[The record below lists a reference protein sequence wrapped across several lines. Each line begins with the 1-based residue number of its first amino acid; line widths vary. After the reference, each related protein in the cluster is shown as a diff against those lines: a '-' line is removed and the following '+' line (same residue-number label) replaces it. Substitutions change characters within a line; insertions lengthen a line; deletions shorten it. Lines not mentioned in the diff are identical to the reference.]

1 MQYRK
6 LIENGEDLSVLGYGC
21 MRLPTKNGRIDEAK
35 AEKQMLY
42 AYEEGVNYYDT
53 AYPYHGGKSEVML
66 GKFIKK
72 NNLRDKI
79 YIADK
84 LPAFLVNK
92 KEQITKYFDTQLERL
107 ETDYIDYYL
116 MHMLDSMNSWNKL
129 KDLGILEFIK
139 EKKANGQIKHIGFSF
154 HGRPEEFIKILEDYD
169 WEFCQIQYNYLDE
182 YNQAGLA
189 GLQRSNELG
198 IGVVVMEPLRGG
210 NLAAKAPEKVQAK
223 FNSYKE
229 KRSPAFWA
237 LRWLWNQEGIGV
249 VLSGMNVDE
258 HIVENIKVANLTAA
272 GSMSDEESRIVEEV
286 KVIYRDLMQVPC
298 TGCNYCMPC
307 PFGVDIPGI
316 FSDYNEKYFFG
327 GRMAQIRYISKQV
340 GIMGEGNSGATLCTE
355 CGLCE
360 RHCPQSIEIRKELK
374 NAHGELDNSFIRT
387 GLSIGMRIMGRKPT
401 KKAK

>member
-1 MQYRK
+1 
-6 LIENGEDLSVLGYGC
+6 
-21 MRLPTKNGRIDEAK
+21 
-35 AEKQMLY
+35 
-42 AYEEGVNYYDT
+42 
-53 AYPYHGGKSEVML
+53 
-66 GKFIKK
+66 
-72 NNLRDKI
+72 
-79 YIADK
+79 
-84 LPAFLVNK
+84 
-92 KEQITKYFDTQLERL
+92 
-107 ETDYIDYYL
+107 
-116 MHMLDSMNSWNKL
+116 
-129 KDLGILEFIK
+129 
-139 EKKANGQIKHIGFSF
+139 
-154 HGRPEEFIKILEDYD
+154 
-169 WEFCQIQYNYLDE
+169 
-182 YNQAGLA
+182 
-189 GLQRSNELG
+189 
-198 IGVVVMEPLRGG
+198 MEPLRGG